1 MMAHDSVVAPDPVG
15 DTRTTVVD
23 STGVAAAGP
32 DDARVAQ
39 GVAAGG
45 DGQAVL
51 HSRNGGAALLGAT
64 VGRVDE
70 RQAGILPTGGVRIT
84 DDMIRRAQDAGADAG
99 QLVDGRIVRV
109 MLEAGLRG

>member
-1 MMAHDSVVAPDPVG
+1 MAN
-15 DTRTTVVD
+15 DTHTTVVD
-23 STGVAAAGP
+23 STG
-32 DDARVAQ
+32 VAQ

-45 DGQAVL
+45 DGQAVA
-51 HSRNGGAALLGAT
+51 HTRNGGATLIGGGRVAANHLKGDT
-64 VGRVDE
+64 VGPVSD
-70 RQAGILPTGGVRIT
+70 RQAGILPMGGVRIT